1 MIIILNKSP
10 KKMFLKIPFISNKY
24 VKNSK
29 IDGVLHPKRQKF
41 TNTLEKYRN
50 IIFH

>member
-1 MIIILNKSP
+1 MIIILNKS
-10 KKMFLKIPFISNKY
+10 KKNVLKSFISNKY